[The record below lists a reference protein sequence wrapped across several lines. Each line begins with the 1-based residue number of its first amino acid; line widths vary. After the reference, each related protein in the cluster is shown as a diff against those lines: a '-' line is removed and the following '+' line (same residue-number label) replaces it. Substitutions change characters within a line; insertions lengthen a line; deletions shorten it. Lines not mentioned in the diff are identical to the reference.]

1 MRYNRGVIITRTPLR
16 ISFLGGG
23 TDFPDFYKKYGGCV
37 VTTAIDKYV
46 YVIVKERFDKQIYV
60 NYSIKEIVDR
70 VGELKHEL
78 VREAMKKVGVKEGI
92 EISFQSDVPSSGS
105 GLGSSSTVIVGTL
118 NALYQHTGRAVDA
131 RRLARESCEIEIE
144 KLGKP
149 IGVQD
154 QYIAAYGG
162 VRFIEFG
169 KSGKIVAED
178 LHLSEEVLDDL
189 KSYMMVFYTGRTRQ
203 AGTILQEQKENIKN
217 KNAVLVKMAGQA
229 REAKELLVAGEI
241 YALGKLMD
249 EGWKLKRQ
257 LASRITDP
265 EIDGLYAAAKKAGAI
280 GGKISGAGGGGF
292 LTLFVPTGKREMV
305 RKAVMACLPAGRE
318 MPVGL
323 SRDGSKVIFNIR

>member
-1 MRYNRGVIITRTPLR
+1 MIITRTPLR

-23 TDFPDFYKKYGGCV
+23 TDFPDFYKKHGGCV
-37 VTTAIDKYV
+37 VTTAIDRYV

-60 NYSIKEIVDR
+60 NYSIKEIVNK

-78 VREAMKKVGVKEGI
+78 VREAMKKVGIKEGI

-105 GLGSSSTVIVGTL
+105 GLGSSSTVTVGTL
-118 NALYQHTGRAVDA
+118 NALYQYIGLAVDA
-131 RRLARESCEIEIE
+131 ERLAREACEIEI
-144 KLGKP
+144 KTLGKP

-162 VRFIEFG
+162 VRFLEFR

-178 LHLSEEVLDDL
+178 LRLSEETLDDL
-189 KSYMMVFYTGRTRQ
+189 KSYMMVFFTGRTRQ
-203 AGTILQEQKENIKN
+203 AGSILQEQKENIKN
-217 KNAVLVKMAGQA
+217 KNEILEKMTWQA
-229 REAKELLVAGEI
+229 REARDLLVAGRI
-241 YALGKLMD
+241 GGLGKLMD

-265 EIDGLYAAAKKAGAI
+265 EIDRLYGAAKRAGAI

-305 RKAVMACLPAGRE
+305 RKAMNGLRE

>member
-1 MRYNRGVIITRTPLR
+1 MIITRTPLR

-23 TDFPDFYKKYGGCV
+23 TDFPDFYKKHGGCV

-60 NYSIKEIVDR
+60 NYSVKEIVDR

-78 VREAMKKVGVKEGI
+78 VREAMRKVGIKEGI
-92 EISFQSDVPSSGS
+92 EISFQSDVPASGS
-105 GLGSSSTVIVGTL
+105 GLGSSSTVTVGTL
-118 NALYQHTGRAVDA
+118 NALYQYIGLAVDA
-131 RRLARESCEIEIE
+131 ERLAREACEIEI
-144 KLGKP
+144 KTLGKP

-154 QYIAAYGG
+154 QYITAYGG
-162 VRFIEFG
+162 VRFLDFK

-178 LHLSEEVLDDL
+178 LRLSEETMDDL
-189 KSYMMVFYTGRTRQ
+189 KSYMMVFFTGRTRA
-203 AGTILQEQKENIKN
+203 AGSVLQEQKENIKN
-217 KNAVLVKMAGQA
+217 KNEILKKMAQQA
-229 REAKELLVAGEI
+229 REARSLLMAGKI
-241 YALGKLMD
+241 GGLGKLMD
-249 EGWKLKRQ
+249 QGWKLKRQ
-257 LASRITDP
+257 LASRISDP
-265 EIDGLYAAAKKAGAI
+265 EIDQIYSAAKKAGAI

-305 RKAVMACLPAGRE
+305 RKAVTACLPAGRE

>member
-1 MRYNRGVIITRTPLR
+1 M
-16 ISFLGGG
+16 
-23 TDFPDFYKKYGGCV
+23 

-78 VREAMKKVGVKEGI
+78 VREAMRKVGIKEGI

-105 GLGSSSTVIVGTL
+105 GLGSSSTVTVGTL
-118 NALYQHTGRAVDA
+118 NALYQYKGQAVDA
-131 RRLARESCEIEIE
+131 ERLAKEACEIEI
-144 KLGKP
+144 KTLGKP

-162 VRFIEFG
+162 VRFLDLPAG
-169 KSGKIVAED
+169 RQGLKNWGVRVED
-178 LHLSEEVLDDL
+178 LQLSEEILDDL
-189 KSYMMVFYTGRTRQ
+189 KSYLMVFFTGRTRQ
-203 AGTILQEQKENIKN
+203 AGSILVEQKENIKN
-217 KNAVLVKMAGQA
+217 KNEILRKMAKQA
-229 REAKELLVAGEI
+229 RDARELLLAGKIES
-241 YALGKLMD
+241 LGRLMD

-257 LASRITDP
+257 LASRISDP
-265 EIDGLYAAAKKAGAI
+265 EIDKLYAAAKRAGAI

-292 LTLFVPTGKREMV
+292 LTLFVPTGKREAV
-305 RKAVMACLPAGRE
+305 RKAVTACLPAGRE

>member
-1 MRYNRGVIITRTPLR
+1 
-16 ISFLGGG
+16 
-23 TDFPDFYKKYGGCV
+23 

-78 VREAMKKVGVKEGI
+78 VREAMRKVGVKDGI

-105 GLGSSSTVIVGTL
+105 GLGSSSTVTVGTL
-118 NALYQHTGRAVDA
+118 NALYQYTGRAVDA
-131 RRLARESCEIEIE
+131 QKLARESCEIEIE

-154 QYIAAYGG
+154 QYIAAFGG
-162 VRFIEFG
+162 VRFLEFK

-178 LHLSEEVLDDL
+178 LQLSEEILDDL
-189 KSYMMVFYTGRTRQ
+189 KSCLMVFYTGRTRA
-203 AGTILQEQKENIKN
+203 AGSILQEQKENIKA
-217 KNAVLVKMAGQA
+217 KNVVLMKMAKQA
-229 REAKELLVAGEI
+229 REAKELLVAGKI
-241 YALGKLMD
+241 YSLGKLMD

-257 LASRITDP
+257 LASRISDP
-265 EIDGLYAAAKKAGAI
+265 EIERMYNAAKRAGAI

-292 LTLFVPTGKREMV
+292 LTLFVPTGKREAV
-305 RKAVMACLPAGRE
+305 RKAVTACLPAGRE

-323 SRDGSKVIFNIR
+323 ARDGSKVIFNIR